1 MHHKKN
7 KFLKKTVA
15 FVLAAILSL
24 NISSLAF
31 AAEGGT
37 DGQADG
43 SPSSLT
49 VKVVDESGA
58 PVEGVELYM
67 DSTEYGERADSPFE
81 SATDAE
87 GKAVYNCTGN
97 EMEDDYFEIL
107 PTEDSGYTCDTP
119 VEVTFGIDFSTM
131 DTYIATVDGEPY
143 TGGEVQIVVKG
154 GGQPDVPDQYQRTLN
169 VKVVDEEGAP
179 VEGVPLFMGWNGSNN
194 GLSFVNVTD
203 AEGKASYECGTA
215 LEFDGDTYELIPAE
229 NSGYICDT
237 PAEIVF
243 DLDDNFDSYVSTV
256 NGEAYAGE
264 EVVLIVKESTEEP
277 EQYQRTLNV
286 KVIDEEGAPV
296 EGVAL
301 YMVPEG
307 YEGYYS
313 NLDFDYLTDA
323 EGKASYNCSWEST
336 GVTYLLMP
344 TEDSNYTCDT
354 PVEVTFEV
362 DDYWTSYVATVNG
375 AAYAGE
381 DVQLVVKTEGGEEP
395 SEPTEYQRTLNVK
408 AVDEAG
414 SPVEGVS
421 FYLKSTEYGQYGDCD
436 FEALTDADGKVAYEC
451 SNLEMS
457 DDVYLLMPAED
468 SGYTCDTPIEV
479 EFGEDEEFHT
489 YVATVGGQA
498 YDGGEI
504 EIVVTQ
510 TGSEPSEPTEYQRT
524 LNVKVVDEDGNPV
537 EGVELYLE
545 SQLYAPQGNREFEN
559 ATDADGKA
567 VYECSIYEMDDD
579 EYLLKPVEDS
589 SYTCDTPAV
598 ITFATDED
606 WNNYVATVNGEAY
619 TGEEITIVV
628 KDSATEEPDPELPY
642 TDVSDADW
650 FYNEVTYAYEKGIM
664 TGINDTT
671 FAPYESL
678 ARAQFAII
686 LHRLNGEPQMEYTD
700 RFHDVG
706 EGLWYTD
713 AILWAADTDVVT
725 GYSNGNFGPAD
736 KINREQMATMMY
748 RYAEYKGYSLEG
760 GVDYSQYKDAA
771 NVSDFA
777 KEAMSWAVGN
787 GVITGKYDETQLDP
801 QGEAS
806 RAECAII
813 MMRFIETFGE

>member
-1 MHHKKN
+1 MHQRKN

-131 DTYIATVDGEPY
+131 ETYVATVDGEPY
-143 TGGEVQIVVKG
+143 TGGEVQIVVKSG
-154 GGQPDVPDQYQRTLN
+154 DQPEVPDQYQRTLN

-179 VEGVPLFMGWNGSNN
+179 VEGVPLFMSWNGSSM
-194 GLSFVNVTD
+194 GLSFINVTD
-203 AEGKASYECGTA
+203 AEGKASYQCGTA
-215 LEFDGDTYELIPAE
+215 FEFDGDTYELMPDDD
-229 NSGYICDT
+229 SDYTCDT
-237 PAEIVF
+237 PVEIVF
-243 DLDDNFDSYVSTV
+243 DLDDDGNTYVATV
-256 NGEAYAGE
+256 NGEAYTGE
-264 EVVLIVKESTEEP
+264 EVELVVKASTEEP

-286 KVIDEEGAPV
+286 QVVDEEGAPI

-323 EGKASYNCSWEST
+323 EGKASYNCTYEST

-375 AAYAGE
+375 EAYTGE
-381 DVQLVVKTEGGEEP
+381 DVQLVVKTEGSEEP
-395 SEPTEYQRTLNVK
+395 SEPTEQ
-408 AVDEAG
+408 
-414 SPVEGVS
+414 
-421 FYLKSTEYGQYGDCD
+421 
-436 FEALTDADGKVAYEC
+436 
-451 SNLEMS
+451 
-457 DDVYLLMPAED
+457 
-468 SGYTCDTPIEV
+468 
-479 EFGEDEEFHT
+479 
-489 YVATVGGQA
+489 
-498 YDGGEI
+498 
-504 EIVVTQ
+504 Q
-510 TGSEPSEPTEYQRT
+510 TT
-524 LNVKVVDEDGNPV
+524 LNVKVIDEEGNPV

-545 SQLYAPQGNREFEN
+545 SQMYAPQGNREFEN

-606 WNNYVATVNGEAY
+606 WNNYIATVNGEAY

-628 KDSATEEPDPELPY
+628 KDSATEEPDSELPY

-706 EGLWYTD
+706 EDLWYTD

-813 MMRFIETFGE
+813 MMRFMETFG

>member
-1 MHHKKN
+1 MHQRKN

-131 DTYIATVDGEPY
+131 ETYVATVDGEPY

-154 GGQPDVPDQYQRTLN
+154 GDQPEVPDQYQRTLN

-179 VEGVPLFMGWNGSNN
+179 VEGVPLFMSWNGSSM
-194 GLSFVNVTD
+194 GLSFINVTD
-203 AEGKASYECGTA
+203 AEGKASYQCGTA
-215 LEFDGDTYELIPAE
+215 FEFDGDTYELMPDDD
-229 NSGYICDT
+229 SDYTCDT
-237 PAEIVF
+237 PVEIVF
-243 DLDDNFDSYVSTV
+243 DLDDDGNTYVATV
-256 NGEAYAGE
+256 NGEAYTGE
-264 EVVLIVKESTEEP
+264 EVELVVKASTEEP

-286 KVIDEEGAPV
+286 QVVDEEGAPI

-323 EGKASYNCSWEST
+323 EGKASYNCTYEST

-375 AAYAGE
+375 EAYTGE
-381 DVQLVVKTEGGEEP
+381 DVQLVVKTEGSEEP
-395 SEPTEYQRTLNVK
+395 SEPTEQ
-408 AVDEAG
+408 
-414 SPVEGVS
+414 
-421 FYLKSTEYGQYGDCD
+421 
-436 FEALTDADGKVAYEC
+436 
-451 SNLEMS
+451 
-457 DDVYLLMPAED
+457 
-468 SGYTCDTPIEV
+468 
-479 EFGEDEEFHT
+479 
-489 YVATVGGQA
+489 
-498 YDGGEI
+498 
-504 EIVVTQ
+504 Q
-510 TGSEPSEPTEYQRT
+510 TT
-524 LNVKVVDEDGNPV
+524 LNVKVIDEEGNPV

-545 SQLYAPQGNREFEN
+545 SQMYAPQGNREFEN

-606 WNNYVATVNGEAY
+606 WNNYIATVNGEAY

-628 KDSATEEPDPELPY
+628 KDSATEEPDSELPY

-671 FAPYESL
+671 FAPYDSL

-760 GVDYSQYKDAA
+760 GVDYSQYQDAA

-813 MMRFIETFGE
+813 MMRFMETFG

>member
-1 MHHKKN
+1 MHQRKN

-131 DTYIATVDGEPY
+131 ETYVATVDGEPY

-154 GGQPDVPDQYQRTLN
+154 GDQPEVPDQYQRTLN

-179 VEGVPLFMGWNGSNN
+179 VEGVPLFMSWNGSSM
-194 GLSFVNVTD
+194 GLSFINVTD
-203 AEGKASYECGTA
+203 AEGKASYQCGTA
-215 LEFDGDTYELIPAE
+215 FEFDGDTYELMPDDD
-229 NSGYICDT
+229 SDYTCDT
-237 PAEIVF
+237 PVEIVF
-243 DLDDNFDSYVSTV
+243 DLDDDGNTYVATV
-256 NGEAYAGE
+256 NGEAYTGE
-264 EVVLIVKESTEEP
+264 EVELVVKASTEEP

-286 KVIDEEGAPV
+286 QVVDEEGAPI

-323 EGKASYNCSWEST
+323 EGKASYNCTYEST

-375 AAYAGE
+375 EAYTGE
-381 DVQLVVKTEGGEEP
+381 DVQLVVKTEGSEEP
-395 SEPTEYQRTLNVK
+395 SEPTEQ
-408 AVDEAG
+408 
-414 SPVEGVS
+414 
-421 FYLKSTEYGQYGDCD
+421 
-436 FEALTDADGKVAYEC
+436 
-451 SNLEMS
+451 
-457 DDVYLLMPAED
+457 
-468 SGYTCDTPIEV
+468 
-479 EFGEDEEFHT
+479 
-489 YVATVGGQA
+489 
-498 YDGGEI
+498 
-504 EIVVTQ
+504 Q
-510 TGSEPSEPTEYQRT
+510 TT
-524 LNVKVVDEDGNPV
+524 LNVKVIDEEGNPV

-545 SQLYAPQGNREFEN
+545 SQMYAPQGNREFEN

-606 WNNYVATVNGEAY
+606 WNNYIATVNGEAY

-628 KDSATEEPDPELPY
+628 KDSATEEPDSELPY

-706 EGLWYTD
+706 EDLWYTD

-760 GVDYSQYKDAA
+760 GVDYSQYEDAA

-777 KEAMSWAVGN
+777 QEAMSWAVGN
-787 GVITGKYDETQLDP
+787 GIITGKYDETQLDP

>member
-1 MHHKKN
+1 MHQRKN

-131 DTYIATVDGEPY
+131 ETYVATVDGEPY

-154 GGQPDVPDQYQRTLN
+154 GDQPEVPDQYQRTLN

-179 VEGVPLFMGWNGSNN
+179 VEGVPLFMSWNGSSM
-194 GLSFVNVTD
+194 GLSFINVTD
-203 AEGKASYECGTA
+203 AEGKASYQCGTA
-215 LEFDGDTYELIPAE
+215 FEFDGDTYELMPDDD
-229 NSGYICDT
+229 SDYTCDT
-237 PAEIVF
+237 PVEIVF
-243 DLDDNFDSYVSTV
+243 DLDDDGNTYVAPV
-256 NGEAYAGE
+256 NGEAYTGE
-264 EVVLIVKESTEEP
+264 EVELVVKASTEEP

-286 KVIDEEGAPV
+286 QVVDEEGAPI

-323 EGKASYNCSWEST
+323 EGKASYNCTYEST

-375 AAYAGE
+375 EAYTGE
-381 DVQLVVKTEGGEEP
+381 DVQLVVKTEGSEEP
-395 SEPTEYQRTLNVK
+395 SEPTEQ
-408 AVDEAG
+408 
-414 SPVEGVS
+414 
-421 FYLKSTEYGQYGDCD
+421 
-436 FEALTDADGKVAYEC
+436 
-451 SNLEMS
+451 
-457 DDVYLLMPAED
+457 
-468 SGYTCDTPIEV
+468 
-479 EFGEDEEFHT
+479 
-489 YVATVGGQA
+489 
-498 YDGGEI
+498 
-504 EIVVTQ
+504 Q
-510 TGSEPSEPTEYQRT
+510 TT
-524 LNVKVVDEDGNPV
+524 LNVKVIDEEGNPV

-545 SQLYAPQGNREFEN
+545 SQMYAPQGNREFEN

-606 WNNYVATVNGEAY
+606 WNNYIATVNGEAY

-628 KDSATEEPDPELPY
+628 KDSATEEPDSELPY

-706 EGLWYTD
+706 EDLWYTD

-760 GVDYSQYKDAA
+760 GVDYSQYEDAA

-777 KEAMSWAVGN
+777 QEAMSWAVGN
-787 GVITGKYDETQLDP
+787 GIITGKYDETQLDP

>member
-1 MHHKKN
+1 M
-7 KFLKKTVA
+7 KKTVA

-131 DTYIATVDGEPY
+131 ETYVATVDGEPY

-154 GGQPDVPDQYQRTLN
+154 GDQPEVPDQYQRTLN

-179 VEGVPLFMGWNGSNN
+179 VEGVPLFMSWNGSSM
-194 GLSFVNVTD
+194 GLSFINVTD
-203 AEGKASYECGTA
+203 AEGKASYQCGTA
-215 LEFDGDTYELIPAE
+215 FEFDGDTYELMPDDD
-229 NSGYICDT
+229 SDYTCDT
-237 PAEIVF
+237 PVEIVF
-243 DLDDNFDSYVSTV
+243 DLDDDGNTYVATV
-256 NGEAYAGE
+256 NGEAYTGE
-264 EVVLIVKESTEEP
+264 EVELVVKASTEEP

-286 KVIDEEGAPV
+286 QVVDEEGAPI

-323 EGKASYNCSWEST
+323 EGKASYNCTYEST

-375 AAYAGE
+375 EAYTGE
-381 DVQLVVKTEGGEEP
+381 DVQLVVKTEGSEEP
-395 SEPTEYQRTLNVK
+395 SEPTEQ
-408 AVDEAG
+408 
-414 SPVEGVS
+414 
-421 FYLKSTEYGQYGDCD
+421 
-436 FEALTDADGKVAYEC
+436 
-451 SNLEMS
+451 
-457 DDVYLLMPAED
+457 
-468 SGYTCDTPIEV
+468 
-479 EFGEDEEFHT
+479 
-489 YVATVGGQA
+489 
-498 YDGGEI
+498 
-504 EIVVTQ
+504 Q
-510 TGSEPSEPTEYQRT
+510 TT
-524 LNVKVVDEDGNPV
+524 LNVKVIDEEGNPV

-545 SQLYAPQGNREFEN
+545 SQMYAPQGNREFEN

-606 WNNYVATVNGEAY
+606 WNNYIATVNGEAY

-628 KDSATEEPDPELPY
+628 KDSATEEPDSELPY

-706 EGLWYTD
+706 EDLWYTD

-760 GVDYSQYKDAA
+760 GVDYSQYEDAA

-777 KEAMSWAVGN
+777 QEAMSWAVGN
-787 GVITGKYDETQLDP
+787 GIITGKYDETQLDP

>member
-1 MHHKKN
+1 MHQRKN

-131 DTYIATVDGEPY
+131 ETYVATVDGEPY

-154 GGQPDVPDQYQRTLN
+154 GDQPEVPDQYQRTLN

-179 VEGVPLFMGWNGSNN
+179 VEGVPLFMSWNGSSM
-194 GLSFVNVTD
+194 GLSFINVTD
-203 AEGKASYECGTA
+203 AEGKASYQCGTA
-215 LEFDGDTYELIPAE
+215 FEFDGDTYELMPDDD
-229 NSGYICDT
+229 SDYTCDT
-237 PAEIVF
+237 PVEIVF
-243 DLDDNFDSYVSTV
+243 DLDDDGNTYVATV
-256 NGEAYAGE
+256 NGEAYTGE
-264 EVVLIVKESTEEP
+264 EVELVVKASTEEP

-286 KVIDEEGAPV
+286 QVVDEEGAPI

-323 EGKASYNCSWEST
+323 EGKASYNCTYEST

-375 AAYAGE
+375 EAYTGE
-381 DVQLVVKTEGGEEP
+381 DVQLVVKTEGSEEP
-395 SEPTEYQRTLNVK
+395 SEPTEQ
-408 AVDEAG
+408 
-414 SPVEGVS
+414 
-421 FYLKSTEYGQYGDCD
+421 
-436 FEALTDADGKVAYEC
+436 
-451 SNLEMS
+451 
-457 DDVYLLMPAED
+457 
-468 SGYTCDTPIEV
+468 
-479 EFGEDEEFHT
+479 
-489 YVATVGGQA
+489 
-498 YDGGEI
+498 
-504 EIVVTQ
+504 Q
-510 TGSEPSEPTEYQRT
+510 TT
-524 LNVKVVDEDGNPV
+524 LNVKVIDEEGNPV

-545 SQLYAPQGNREFEN
+545 SQMYAPQGNREFEN

-606 WNNYVATVNGEAY
+606 WNNYIATVNGEAY

-628 KDSATEEPDPELPY
+628 KDSATEEPDSELPY

-706 EGLWYTD
+706 EDLWYTD

-813 MMRFIETFGE
+813 MMRFMETFGE

>member
-7 KFLKKTVA
+7 KFLKKTVT

-131 DTYIATVDGEPY
+131 ETYVATVDGEPY

-154 GGQPDVPDQYQRTLN
+154 GDQPEVPDQYQRTLN

-179 VEGVPLFMGWNGSNN
+179 VEGVPLFMSWNGSSM
-194 GLSFVNVTD
+194 GLSFINVTD
-203 AEGKASYECGTA
+203 AEGKASYQCGTA
-215 LEFDGDTYELIPAE
+215 FEFDGDTYELMPDDD
-229 NSGYICDT
+229 SDYTCDT
-237 PAEIVF
+237 PVEIVF
-243 DLDDNFDSYVSTV
+243 DLDDDGNTYVATV
-256 NGEAYAGE
+256 NGEAYTGE
-264 EVVLIVKESTEEP
+264 EVELVVKASTEEP

-286 KVIDEEGAPV
+286 QVVDEEGAPI

-323 EGKASYNCSWEST
+323 EGKASYNCTYEST

-375 AAYAGE
+375 EAYTGE
-381 DVQLVVKTEGGEEP
+381 DVQLVVKTEGSEEP
-395 SEPTEYQRTLNVK
+395 SEPTEQ
-408 AVDEAG
+408 
-414 SPVEGVS
+414 
-421 FYLKSTEYGQYGDCD
+421 
-436 FEALTDADGKVAYEC
+436 
-451 SNLEMS
+451 
-457 DDVYLLMPAED
+457 
-468 SGYTCDTPIEV
+468 
-479 EFGEDEEFHT
+479 
-489 YVATVGGQA
+489 
-498 YDGGEI
+498 
-504 EIVVTQ
+504 Q
-510 TGSEPSEPTEYQRT
+510 TT
-524 LNVKVVDEDGNPV
+524 LNVKVIDEEGNPV

-545 SQLYAPQGNREFEN
+545 SQMYAPQGNREFEN

-606 WNNYVATVNGEAY
+606 WNNYIATVNGEAY

-628 KDSATEEPDPELPY
+628 KDSATEEPDSELPY

-706 EGLWYTD
+706 EDLWYTD

-760 GVDYSQYKDAA
+760 GVDYSQYEDAA

-777 KEAMSWAVGN
+777 QEAMSWAVGN
-787 GVITGKYDETQLDP
+787 GIITGKYDETQLDP

-813 MMRFIETFGE
+813 MMRFMETFGE

>member
-1 MHHKKN
+1 M
-7 KFLKKTVA
+7 
-15 FVLAAILSL
+15 
-24 NISSLAF
+24 
-31 AAEGGT
+31 
-37 DGQADG
+37 
-43 SPSSLT
+43 
-49 VKVVDESGA
+49 
-58 PVEGVELYM
+58 
-67 DSTEYGERADSPFE
+67 
-81 SATDAE
+81 
-87 GKAVYNCTGN
+87 KA
-97 EMEDDYFEIL
+97 
-107 PTEDSGYTCDTP
+107 
-119 VEVTFGIDFSTM
+119 
-131 DTYIATVDGEPY
+131 
-143 TGGEVQIVVKG
+143 
-154 GGQPDVPDQYQRTLN
+154 
-169 VKVVDEEGAP
+169 
-179 VEGVPLFMGWNGSNN
+179 
-194 GLSFVNVTD
+194 
-203 AEGKASYECGTA
+203 
-215 LEFDGDTYELIPAE
+215 
-229 NSGYICDT
+229 
-237 PAEIVF
+237 
-243 DLDDNFDSYVSTV
+243 
-256 NGEAYAGE
+256 
-264 EVVLIVKESTEEP
+264 STEEP

-286 KVIDEEGAPV
+286 QVVDEEGAPI

-323 EGKASYNCSWEST
+323 EGKASYNCTYEST

-375 AAYAGE
+375 EAYTGE
-381 DVQLVVKTEGGEEP
+381 DVQLVVKTEGSEEP
-395 SEPTEYQRTLNVK
+395 SEPTEQ
-408 AVDEAG
+408 
-414 SPVEGVS
+414 
-421 FYLKSTEYGQYGDCD
+421 
-436 FEALTDADGKVAYEC
+436 
-451 SNLEMS
+451 
-457 DDVYLLMPAED
+457 
-468 SGYTCDTPIEV
+468 
-479 EFGEDEEFHT
+479 
-489 YVATVGGQA
+489 
-498 YDGGEI
+498 
-504 EIVVTQ
+504 Q
-510 TGSEPSEPTEYQRT
+510 TT
-524 LNVKVVDEDGNPV
+524 LNVKVIDEEGNPV

-545 SQLYAPQGNREFEN
+545 SQMYAPQGNREFEN

-606 WNNYVATVNGEAY
+606 WNNYIATVNGEAY
-619 TGEEITIVV
+619 AGEEITIVV
-628 KDSATEEPDPELPY
+628 KDSAAEEPDPEPEPTPELPY
-642 TDVSDADW
+642 TDVTDADW
-650 FYNEVTYAYEKGIM
+650 FYNEVAYAYENGIM

-671 FAPYESL
+671 FAPYEPL

-686 LHRLNGEPQMEYTD
+686 LHRLNGEPQTEYTD

-706 EGLWYTD
+706 EDLWYTD

-760 GVDYSQYKDAA
+760 GVDYSQYEDAA

-777 KEAMSWAVGN
+777 QEAMSWAVGN
-787 GVITGKYDETQLDP
+787 GIINGKYDETQLDP

>member
-1 MHHKKN
+1 MHQRKN

-131 DTYIATVDGEPY
+131 ETYVATVDGEPY

-154 GGQPDVPDQYQRTLN
+154 GDQPEVPDQYQRTLN

-179 VEGVPLFMGWNGSNN
+179 VEGVPLFMSWNGSSM
-194 GLSFVNVTD
+194 GLSFINVTD
-203 AEGKASYECGTA
+203 AEGKASYQCGTA
-215 LEFDGDTYELIPAE
+215 FEFDGDTYELMPDDD
-229 NSGYICDT
+229 SDYTCDT
-237 PAEIVF
+237 PVEIVF
-243 DLDDNFDSYVSTV
+243 DLDDDGNTYVATV
-256 NGEAYAGE
+256 NGEAYTGE
-264 EVVLIVKESTEEP
+264 EVELVVKASTEEP

-286 KVIDEEGAPV
+286 QVVDEEGAPI

-323 EGKASYNCSWEST
+323 EGKASYNCTYESA

-375 AAYAGE
+375 EAYTGE
-381 DVQLVVKTEGGEEP
+381 DVQLVVKTEGSEEP
-395 SEPTEYQRTLNVK
+395 SEPTEQ
-408 AVDEAG
+408 
-414 SPVEGVS
+414 
-421 FYLKSTEYGQYGDCD
+421 
-436 FEALTDADGKVAYEC
+436 
-451 SNLEMS
+451 
-457 DDVYLLMPAED
+457 
-468 SGYTCDTPIEV
+468 
-479 EFGEDEEFHT
+479 
-489 YVATVGGQA
+489 
-498 YDGGEI
+498 
-504 EIVVTQ
+504 Q
-510 TGSEPSEPTEYQRT
+510 TT
-524 LNVKVVDEDGNPV
+524 LNVKVIDEEGNPV

-545 SQLYAPQGNREFEN
+545 SQMYAPQGNREFEN

-606 WNNYVATVNGEAY
+606 WNNYIATVNGEAY

-628 KDSATEEPDPELPY
+628 KDSATEEPDSELPY

-706 EGLWYTD
+706 EDLWYTD

-813 MMRFIETFGE
+813 MMRFMETFG

>member
-1 MHHKKN
+1 MHQRKN

-131 DTYIATVDGEPY
+131 ETYVATVDGEPY

-154 GGQPDVPDQYQRTLN
+154 GDQPEVPDQYQRTLN

-179 VEGVPLFMGWNGSNN
+179 VEGVPLFMSWNGSSM
-194 GLSFVNVTD
+194 GLSFINVTD
-203 AEGKASYECGTA
+203 AEGKASYQCGTA
-215 LEFDGDTYELIPAE
+215 FEFDGDTYELMPDDD
-229 NSGYICDT
+229 SDYTCDT
-237 PAEIVF
+237 PVEIVF
-243 DLDDNFDSYVSTV
+243 DLDDDGNTYVATV
-256 NGEAYAGE
+256 NGEAYTGE
-264 EVVLIVKESTEEP
+264 EVELVVKASTEEP

-286 KVIDEEGAPV
+286 QVVDEEGAPI

-323 EGKASYNCSWEST
+323 EGKASYNCTYESI

-375 AAYAGE
+375 EAYTGE
-381 DVQLVVKTEGGEEP
+381 DVQLVVKTEGSEEP
-395 SEPTEYQRTLNVK
+395 SEPTEQ
-408 AVDEAG
+408 
-414 SPVEGVS
+414 
-421 FYLKSTEYGQYGDCD
+421 
-436 FEALTDADGKVAYEC
+436 
-451 SNLEMS
+451 
-457 DDVYLLMPAED
+457 
-468 SGYTCDTPIEV
+468 
-479 EFGEDEEFHT
+479 
-489 YVATVGGQA
+489 
-498 YDGGEI
+498 
-504 EIVVTQ
+504 Q
-510 TGSEPSEPTEYQRT
+510 TT
-524 LNVKVVDEDGNPV
+524 LNVKVIDEEGNPV

-545 SQLYAPQGNREFEN
+545 SQMYAPQGNREFEN

-606 WNNYVATVNGEAY
+606 WNNYIATVNGEAY

-628 KDSATEEPDPELPY
+628 KDSATEEPDPEPTPELPY

-671 FAPYESL
+671 FAPYDSL

-760 GVDYSQYKDAA
+760 GVDYSQYEDAA

-777 KEAMSWAVGN
+777 QEAMSWAVGN
-787 GVITGKYDETQLDP
+787 GIITGKYDETQLDP

>member
-1 MHHKKN
+1 MHQRKN

-131 DTYIATVDGEPY
+131 ETYVATVDGEPY

-154 GGQPDVPDQYQRTLN
+154 GDQPEVPDQYQRTLN

-179 VEGVPLFMGWNGSNN
+179 VEGVPLFMSWNGSSM
-194 GLSFVNVTD
+194 GLSFINVTD
-203 AEGKASYECGTA
+203 AEGKASYQCGTA
-215 LEFDGDTYELIPAE
+215 FEFDGDTYELMPDDD
-229 NSGYICDT
+229 SDYTCDT
-237 PAEIVF
+237 PVEIVF
-243 DLDDNFDSYVSTV
+243 DLDDDGNTYVATV
-256 NGEAYAGE
+256 NGEAYTGE
-264 EVVLIVKESTEEP
+264 EVELVVKASTEEP

-286 KVIDEEGAPV
+286 QVVDEEGAPI

-323 EGKASYNCSWEST
+323 EGKASYNCTYEST
-336 GVTYLLMP
+336 GVTYLLMQ

-375 AAYAGE
+375 EAYTGE
-381 DVQLVVKTEGGEEP
+381 DVQLVVKTEGSEEP
-395 SEPTEYQRTLNVK
+395 SEPTEQ
-408 AVDEAG
+408 
-414 SPVEGVS
+414 
-421 FYLKSTEYGQYGDCD
+421 
-436 FEALTDADGKVAYEC
+436 
-451 SNLEMS
+451 
-457 DDVYLLMPAED
+457 
-468 SGYTCDTPIEV
+468 
-479 EFGEDEEFHT
+479 
-489 YVATVGGQA
+489 
-498 YDGGEI
+498 
-504 EIVVTQ
+504 Q
-510 TGSEPSEPTEYQRT
+510 TT
-524 LNVKVVDEDGNPV
+524 LNVKVIDEEGNPV

-545 SQLYAPQGNREFEN
+545 SQMYAPQGNREFEN

-606 WNNYVATVNGEAY
+606 WNNYIATVNGEAY

-628 KDSATEEPDPELPY
+628 KDSATEEPDSELPY

-706 EGLWYTD
+706 EDLWYTD

-813 MMRFIETFGE
+813 MMRFMETFGE

>member
-408 AVDEAG
+408 
-414 SPVEGVS
+414 
-421 FYLKSTEYGQYGDCD
+421 
-436 FEALTDADGKVAYEC
+436 
-451 SNLEMS
+451 
-457 DDVYLLMPAED
+457 
-468 SGYTCDTPIEV
+468 
-479 EFGEDEEFHT
+479 
-489 YVATVGGQA
+489 
-498 YDGGEI
+498 
-504 EIVVTQ
+504 
-510 TGSEPSEPTEYQRT
+510 
-524 LNVKVVDEDGNPV
+524 VVDEDGNPV

>member
-7 KFLKKTVA
+7 KFLKKTVT

-43 SPSSLT
+43 NLTSLT
-49 VKVVDESGA
+49 VKAVDESGA

-67 DSTEYGERADSPFE
+67 DSTEYGEWADSPFE

-131 DTYIATVDGEPY
+131 ETYVATVDGEPY

-154 GGQPDVPDQYQRTLN
+154 GDQPEVPDQYQRTLN

-179 VEGVPLFMGWNGSNN
+179 VEGVPLFMSWNGSSM
-194 GLSFVNVTD
+194 GLSFINVTD
-203 AEGKASYECGTA
+203 AEGKASYQCGTA
-215 LEFDGDTYELIPAE
+215 FEFDGDTYELMPDDD
-229 NSGYICDT
+229 SDYTCDT
-237 PAEIVF
+237 PVEIVF
-243 DLDDNFDSYVSTV
+243 DLDDDGNTYVATV
-256 NGEAYAGE
+256 NGEAYTGE
-264 EVVLIVKESTEEP
+264 EVELVVKASTEEP

-286 KVIDEEGAPV
+286 QVVDEEGAPI

-323 EGKASYNCSWEST
+323 EGKASYNCTYEST

-344 TEDSNYTCDT
+344 TEDSNYTCDI

-375 AAYAGE
+375 EAYTGE
-381 DVQLVVKTEGGEEP
+381 DVQLVVKTEGSEEP
-395 SEPTEYQRTLNVK
+395 SEPTEQ
-408 AVDEAG
+408 
-414 SPVEGVS
+414 
-421 FYLKSTEYGQYGDCD
+421 
-436 FEALTDADGKVAYEC
+436 
-451 SNLEMS
+451 
-457 DDVYLLMPAED
+457 
-468 SGYTCDTPIEV
+468 
-479 EFGEDEEFHT
+479 
-489 YVATVGGQA
+489 
-498 YDGGEI
+498 
-504 EIVVTQ
+504 Q
-510 TGSEPSEPTEYQRT
+510 TT
-524 LNVKVVDEDGNPV
+524 LNVKVIDEEGNPV

-545 SQLYAPQGNREFEN
+545 SQLYAPQGNLEFEG
-559 ATDADGKA
+559 ATDADGKVA
-567 VYECSIYEMDDD
+567 YECGIYEMDDD

-589 SYTCDTPAV
+589 DYTCDTPAV
-598 ITFATDED
+598 VTFVTDEE

-628 KDSATEEPDPELPY
+628 KDSSAEEPDPEPEPTPELPY

-671 FAPYESL
+671 FAPYDSL

-713 AILWAADTDVVT
+713 AILWAEDIDVVT

-787 GVITGKYDETQLDP
+787 GIITGKYDETQLDP

-813 MMRFIETFGE
+813 MMRFMETFGE

>member
-1 MHHKKN
+1 MHQRKN

-131 DTYIATVDGEPY
+131 ETYVATVDGEPY
-143 TGGEVQIVVKG
+143 TGGEVQIVVKSG
-154 GGQPDVPDQYQRTLN
+154 DQPEVPDQYQRTLN

-179 VEGVPLFMGWNGSNN
+179 VEGVPLFMSWNGSSM
-194 GLSFVNVTD
+194 GLSFINVTD
-203 AEGKASYECGTA
+203 AEGKASYQCGTA
-215 LEFDGDTYELIPAE
+215 FEFDGDTYELMPDDD
-229 NSGYICDT
+229 SDYTCDT
-237 PAEIVF
+237 PVEIVF
-243 DLDDNFDSYVSTV
+243 DLDDDGNTYVATV
-256 NGEAYAGE
+256 NGEAYTGE
-264 EVVLIVKESTEEP
+264 EVELVVKVSTEEP

-286 KVIDEEGAPV
+286 QVVDEEGAPI

-323 EGKASYNCSWEST
+323 EGKASYNCTYEST

-344 TEDSNYTCDT
+344 TEDSNYTCDI

-375 AAYAGE
+375 EAYTGE
-381 DVQLVVKTEGGEEP
+381 DVQLVVKTEGSEEP
-395 SEPTEYQRTLNVK
+395 SEPTEQ
-408 AVDEAG
+408 
-414 SPVEGVS
+414 
-421 FYLKSTEYGQYGDCD
+421 
-436 FEALTDADGKVAYEC
+436 
-451 SNLEMS
+451 
-457 DDVYLLMPAED
+457 
-468 SGYTCDTPIEV
+468 
-479 EFGEDEEFHT
+479 
-489 YVATVGGQA
+489 
-498 YDGGEI
+498 
-504 EIVVTQ
+504 Q
-510 TGSEPSEPTEYQRT
+510 TT
-524 LNVKVVDEDGNPV
+524 LNVKVIDEEGNPV

-545 SQLYAPQGNREFEN
+545 SQMYAPQGNREFEN
-559 ATDADGKA
+559 ATDADGKVA
-567 VYECSIYEMDDD
+567 YECGIYEMDDD

-598 ITFATDED
+598 ITFAADED
-606 WNNYVATVNGEAY
+606 WNNYIATVNGEAY
-619 TGEEITIVV
+619 AGEEITIVV

-706 EGLWYTD
+706 EDLWYTD

-813 MMRFIETFGE
+813 MMRFMETFG